1 MKIIKILLVLVTFI
15 FSSVAIAHTGL
26 TASSPANKG
35 VLQGSPKVLEL
46 SFNSSVRLVKLT
58 LHDVKGKKI
67 NIGFKP
73 RSVSSTQ
80 FAIALPEL
88 MSSNYSVNWMIMGED
103 VHKMKGTFSFMVRP
117 TVPDTDDL
125 KQNGLAND

>member
-1 MKIIKILLVLVTFI
+1 MRLIKILLVLVTFI

-26 TASSPANKG
+26 TVSSPANKEM
-35 VLQGSPKVLEL
+35 LQGSPKVLEL

-58 LHDVKGKKI
+58 LHDANGKKI

-73 RSVSSTQ
+73 SSVSSTQ

-88 MSSNYSVNWMIMGED
+88 TPSNYSVNWMIMGED

-117 TVPDTDDL
+117 TAPDADDS
-125 KQNGLAND
+125 KQNGIAYD